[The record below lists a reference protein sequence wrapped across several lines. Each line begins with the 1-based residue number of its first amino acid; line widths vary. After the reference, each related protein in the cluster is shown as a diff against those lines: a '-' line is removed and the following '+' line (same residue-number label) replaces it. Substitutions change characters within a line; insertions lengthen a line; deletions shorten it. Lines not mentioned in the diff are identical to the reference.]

1 MYGNFYPRAAVPGLS
16 LLERIGPGGEALKA
30 WHAHA
35 FRRAVIL
42 SMRSVGCWN
51 REPMHALRR
60 WVCFGALDP
69 LDKPQSKLDGVAEA
83 RRLQLL
89 IDAIVDYA
97 IYMIDVDGTVR
108 SWNAGAERLKGYSA
122 DEIIG
127 KPFSSF
133 YSPEDRA
140 KGLPQTALRI
150 AAETGRFS
158 SEGWRVRKDG
168 RRFWALVVVDA
179 IRDEQGQVIG
189 FAKVTR
195 DITERQQAHNEL
207 LESERRYRRLIEAV
221 VDYAIFQLD
230 PVGNVSTWN
239 PGAQRIKGYDPDEI
253 IGRHFSQFYTPEDI
267 QLGVPKLA
275 LAEAAKQGRFEAE
288 GWRMR
293 KDGSRFWAS
302 VVIDRIKDEAG
313 ELVGFAKVT
322 RDVTE
327 RKQAHEELQRVQLQL
342 AASQKLEAVGQL
354 SGGIAHDFNN
364 LLMIVLGNLETAE
377 RNSRGFDNSTNLQRA
392 LANAKRGAQR
402 AAALTSR
409 LLAFSRRQALD
420 PRPINLNNF
429 LNGLQEFL
437 QRTLGERIEV
447 QAVGS
452 AGLWSIEADTNHLE
466 SAIINLGINARD
478 AMPDGGKLTVEAV
491 NVLADEDYCR
501 VNPELSPGQYVIV
514 CVTDTGTGM
523 TAEVLNHA
531 FEPFFTT
538 KEPGH
543 GTGLGL
549 SQVYGFVKQS
559 GGHVKIYSEVGQ
571 GTSIRMYFPRYHG
584 EARSADSDAD
594 EIRPE
599 GEKLETI
606 LVVED
611 DADLRAYVSE
621 LLRDLNYRVLVA
633 SSAQAA
639 LTILLQEE
647 SKVDLLLTDVVMPG
661 INGRELGRRAHQ
673 IRPGIKIL
681 YMTGYSRNAVVHQ
694 GRLDEGVELLEKP
707 VSQAKLALRVREM
720 LDRFRPES

>member
-1 MYGNFYPRAAVPGLS
+1 MRDVRCWGAERTSSRKAATSVDDPELTFEFRLARFSGSNARKAKYGTNSRSCAFGSFPLLS
-16 LLERIGPGGEALKA
+16 IIGA
-30 WHAHA
+30 
-35 FRRAVIL
+35 RRL
-42 SMRSVGCWN
+42 N
-51 REPMHALRR
+51 N
-60 WVCFGALDP
+60 
-69 LDKPQSKLDGVAEA
+69 PQSRLEGIHDT

-108 SWNAGAERLKGYSA
+108 SWNSGAERLKGYSA

-127 KPFSSF
+127 KSFSSF

-168 RRFWALVVVDA
+168 SRFWAFVVVDA

-230 PVGNVSTWN
+230 PAGNVTTWN

-253 IGRHFSQFYTPEDI
+253 IGQHFSQFYTPEDI

-302 VVIDRIKDEAG
+302 VVIDRITDEAG

-327 RKQAHEELQRVQLQL
+327 RKQAQDELQRVQQQL

-377 RNSRGFDNSTNLQRA
+377 RNSRG
-392 LANAKRGAQR
+392 LAN
-402 AAALTSR
+402 SH
-409 LLAFSRRQALD
+409 
-420 PRPINLNNF
+420 
-429 LNGLQEFL
+429 E
-437 QRTLGERIEV
+437 
-447 QAVGS
+447 
-452 AGLWSIEADTNHLE
+452 
-466 SAIINLGINARD
+466 
-478 AMPDGGKLTVEAV
+478 
-491 NVLADEDYCR
+491 
-501 VNPELSPGQYVIV
+501 
-514 CVTDTGTGM
+514 
-523 TAEVLNHA
+523 
-531 FEPFFTT
+531 
-538 KEPGH
+538 
-543 GTGLGL
+543 
-549 SQVYGFVKQS
+549 
-559 GGHVKIYSEVGQ
+559 
-571 GTSIRMYFPRYHG
+571 
-584 EARSADSDAD
+584 
-594 EIRPE
+594 
-599 GEKLETI
+599 
-606 LVVED
+606 
-611 DADLRAYVSE
+611 
-621 LLRDLNYRVLVA
+621 
-633 SSAQAA
+633 SSARTGQCQAGRSTGSSTDQPPA
-639 LTILLQEE
+639 RILA
-647 SKVDLLLTDVVMPG
+647 S
-661 INGRELGRRAHQ
+661 ASA
-673 IRPGIKIL
+673 RPAA
-681 YMTGYSRNAVVHQ
+681 YQS
-694 GRLDEGVELLEKP
+694 E
-707 VSQAKLALRVREM
+707 
-720 LDRFRPES
+720 

>member
-1 MYGNFYPRAAVPGLS
+1 VELEPTRGLTR
-16 LLERIGPGGEALKA
+16 LP
-30 WHAHA
+30 
-35 FRRAVIL
+35 
-42 SMRSVGCWN
+42 
-51 REPMHALRR
+51 
-60 WVCFGALDP
+60 CFGVLHQ
-69 LDKPQSKLDGVAEA
+69 LNKPQSKLDGIDDA

-108 SWNAGAERLKGYSA
+108 SWNSGAERLKGYSA
-122 DEIIG
+122 YEIIG

-133 YSPEDRA
+133 YTAEDRT
-140 KGLPQTALRI
+140 KGLPQTALKI

-168 RRFWALVVVDA
+168 TQFWALVVIDA
-179 IRDEQGQVIG
+179 IRDERGQVIG

-195 DITERQQAHNEL
+195 DITERQQAHDEL
-207 LESERRYRRLIEAV
+207 LKSERRYRRLIEAV

-230 PVGNVSTWN
+230 PAGHVTTWN
-239 PGAQRIKGYDPDEI
+239 PGAQRIKGYDPEEI
-253 IGRHFSQFYTPEDI
+253 IGQHFSRFYTPEDI

-302 VVIDRIKDEAG
+302 VVIDRITDEAG

-327 RKQAHEELQRVQLQL
+327 RKQAQDELQQVQQQL
-342 AASQKLEAVGQL
+342 LASQKLEAVGQL

-377 RNSRGFDNSTNLQRA
+377 RNSRDLAGSVNLQRS

-420 PRPINLNNF
+420 PRPINLNIF

-437 QRTLGERIEV
+437 QRTLGESIEV
-447 QAVGS
+447 QTVGS
-452 AGLWSIEADTNHLE
+452 AGLWSIEADANHLE

-491 NVLADEDYCR
+491 NVAADEDYCR
-501 VNPELSPGQYVIV
+501 VNPELSPGQYVII

-523 TAEVLNHA
+523 TADVLDHA

-538 KEPGH
+538 KEPGQ

-559 GGHVKIYSEVGQ
+559 GGHVKVYSEVGQ
-571 GTSIRMYFPRYHG
+571 GTSIRMYFPRYYG
-584 EARSADSDAD
+584 DARPANGDTD
-594 EIRPE
+594 ELVPE
-599 GEKLETI
+599 SEKVETI

-621 LLRDLNYRVLVA
+621 LLRDLNYRIFTA

-647 SKVDLLLTDVVMPG
+647 PKIDLLLTDVVMPG
-661 INGRELGRRAHQ
+661 INGRELGRRAQ
-673 IRPGIKIL
+673 QARPGIKIL
-681 YMTGYSRNAVVHQ
+681 FMTGYSRNAVVHQ
-694 GRLDEGVELLEKP
+694 GRLDAGVELLEKP
-707 VSQAKLALRVREM
+707 ISQAKLALRVREM
-720 LDRFRPES
+720 LDRIDPES

>member
-1 MYGNFYPRAAVPGLS
+1 M
-16 LLERIGPGGEALKA
+16 
-30 WHAHA
+30 
-35 FRRAVIL
+35 
-42 SMRSVGCWN
+42 
-51 REPMHALRR
+51 
-60 WVCFGALDP
+60 GALDP
-69 LDKPQSKLDGVAEA
+69 LNKPQSKLDGASDA

-127 KPFSSF
+127 KPFALF

-140 KGLPQTALRI
+140 KGLPQTAVRI
-150 AAETGRFS
+150 ATETGRFS

-168 RRFWALVVVDA
+168 SRFWALVVVDA

-230 PVGNVSTWN
+230 PAGNVTTWN
-239 PGAQRIKGYDPDEI
+239 PGAKRIKGYDPDEI
-253 IGRHFSQFYTPEDI
+253 IGRHFSRFYTPEDI

-302 VVIDRIKDEAG
+302 VVIDRITDEAG

-327 RKQAHEELQRVQLQL
+327 RKQAQEELQRVQLQL

-377 RNSRGFDNSTNLQRA
+377 RNSRGLTNGTNLQRA

-420 PRPINLNNF
+420 PQPINLNNF

-447 QAVGS
+447 QTVGS

-523 TAEVLNHA
+523 TADVLNHA

-538 KEPGH
+538 KESGQ

-584 EARSADSDAD
+584 EARAVESDAD
-594 EIRPE
+594 EFRPE

-621 LLRDLNYRVLVA
+621 LLRDLNYRVVVA

-647 SKVDLLLTDVVMPG
+647 PKVDLLLTDVVMPG
-661 INGRELGRRAHQ
+661 INGRELGRRAQQ

-707 VSQAKLALRVREM
+707 ISQAKLALRVREM
-720 LDRFRPES
+720 LDQLSRPNS